1 MEMATKRTAFQ
12 GRKHS
17 KNLLGVI
24 TARSA
29 ALCLSGPELLLT
41 EASRMYA
48 QSFTTDSC
56 VMALEGTLCSM
67 EQLLIQKAAL
77 CRLCA
82 QKNQELPSSL
92 FTREQS

>member
-1 MEMATKRTAFQ
+1 M
-12 GRKHS
+12 
-17 KNLLGVI
+17 I

-56 VMALEGTLCSM
+56 VVALEGALCSI
-67 EQLLIQKAAL
+67 EQLLIRKAAL

-92 FTREQS
+92 FTCEQP